1 MAIQFKNNFYR
12 SIGFY
17 IDLVL
22 VGLCIYSYRGDRSV
36 GEYIIDSIF
45 LLSFI
50 ISLVFD
56 LFSVQRK

>member
-12 SIGFY
+12 SISFY

-22 VGLCIYSYRGDRSV
+22 IGLCIYSYLGDHSV

-50 ISLVFD
+50 ISLLFD